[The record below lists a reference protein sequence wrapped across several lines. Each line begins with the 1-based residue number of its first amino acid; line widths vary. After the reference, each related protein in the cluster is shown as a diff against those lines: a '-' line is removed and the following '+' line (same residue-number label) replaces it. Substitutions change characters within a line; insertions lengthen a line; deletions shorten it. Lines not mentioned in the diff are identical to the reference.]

1 MLVMGGFA
9 DEEEK
14 VGHYVPG
21 AHKALTLGGVP
32 APREQRPYPSF
43 FGSVI

>member
-1 MLVMGGFA
+1 MGGFA

-32 APREQRPYPSF
+32 APREALMRQQTLGISF
-43 FGSVI
+43 